1 MDGLRRIWEFVMAI
15 LESIAAANAAYS
27 VIRTAL
33 GNGKET
39 AGLIGAVG
47 KFLSAEEEVKEAVQ
61 KKKNSPFTAIAGGE
75 QGDWEEFQALENIRQ
90 KRSELESF
98 VRLYCEPGT
107 WQKWQNY
114 QLEAR
119 KQRQAAK
126 RAAHEAHQKKME
138 IIGYIVAGVLAF
150 GGMIAGIYYLG
161 VYMGKW

>member
-1 MDGLRRIWEFVMAI
+1 MAI

-27 VIRTAL
+27 VIKTAL

-61 KKKNSPFTAIAGGE
+61 RKKSSPFTAIAGGAE
-75 QGDWEEFQALENIRQ
+75 GDWEEFQALEEIRR
-90 KRSELESF
+90 KRAELESY
-98 VRLYCEPGT
+98 VRLYCEPDT
-107 WQKWQNY
+107 WNRWQQW

-126 RAAHEAHQKKME
+126 KAAHEAHEKKME
-138 IIGYIVAGVLAF
+138 VLGYIVAGVLAF
-150 GGMIAGIYYLG
+150 AGAGTGIYYLG
-161 VYMGKW
+161 VYLDRW